1 MGKVLRGA
9 LSSLIWTMIISGTRP
24 CSSRYTVCCA
34 KRCRLCLRRHDYG
47 CPLGGILFEL
57 FDRELLIAVNYIG
70 TSTFVNRRSMVD
82 RFAGFDEALRTL
94 EDWES
99 DSEIYGLCARLSPS
113 DPCTNDLSVI
123 EPKDAAIERIHHKW
137 SSSCLPLTA
146 IQFGIAEQHVVL
158 LTLSPTEERARATV

>member
-123 EPKDAAIERIHHKW
+123 EPKDAAIERIRHVTNGAVPASLRQL
-137 SSSCLPLTA
+137 SSLGFQNSM
-146 IQFGIAEQHVVL
+146 
-158 LTLSPTEERARATV
+158 

>member
-1 MGKVLRGA
+1 MPIGR
-9 LSSLIWTMIISGTRP
+9 
-24 CSSRYTVCCA
+24 
-34 KRCRLCLRRHDYG
+34 
-47 CPLGGILFEL
+47 ILFEP
-57 FDRELLIAVNYIG
+57 FDRELLIAGNYIG

-123 EPKDAAIERIHHKW
+123 EPKDAAIEEYVTNGAVPASLRQL
-137 SSSCLPLTA
+137 SSLGLQNSM
-146 IQFGIAEQHVVL
+146 
-158 LTLSPTEERARATV
+158 